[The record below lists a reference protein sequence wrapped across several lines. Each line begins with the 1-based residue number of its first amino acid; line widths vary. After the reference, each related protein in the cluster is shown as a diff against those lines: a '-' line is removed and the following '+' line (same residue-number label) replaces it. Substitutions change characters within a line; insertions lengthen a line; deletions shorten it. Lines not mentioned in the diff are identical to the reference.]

1 MSAQATHGGFLVA
14 LTATDVLSAADYA
27 DAESQAEP
35 LKLEMFDHLRDAP
48 DTYFVQLARDNHNA
62 PLIRAGEIVVAD
74 QGGPQWG
81 GWLPTEGGLFVIEY
95 RGGLNDYPDQ
105 RYPRVSHRS
114 AEHTSELQYLIRTSY
129 AVFSLKNKHT

>member
-35 LKLEMFDHLRDAP
+35 LQLEMFDHLRDAP
-48 DTYFVQLARDNHNA
+48 DTYFVQLARDHPNA

-74 QGGPQWG
+74 QGGPHSG
-81 GWLPTEGGLFVIEY
+81 GRLPTEGAL
-95 RGGLNDYPDQ
+95 
-105 RYPRVSHRS
+105 RS
-114 AEHTSELQYLIRTSY
+114 DERRAGDDGSRQSQT
-129 AVFSLKNKHT
+129 

>member
-48 DTYFVQLARDNHNA
+48 DTYFVQLARDNHTA
-62 PLIRAGEIVVAD
+62 PLIRAGELVVAD

-81 GWLPTEGGLFVIEY
+81 GRLPAEGGVFACEY
-95 RGGLNDYPDQ
+95 GGGLTDYTELEQVACGGRGG
-105 RYPRVSHRS
+105 
-114 AEHTSELQYLIRTSY
+114 
-129 AVFSLKNKHT
+129 

>member
-1 MSAQATHGGFLVA
+1 MRISDWSS
-14 LTATDVLSAADYA
+14 DVCSSDL
-27 DAESQAEP
+27 
-35 LKLEMFDHLRDAP
+35 LRDAP

-105 RYPRVSHRS
+105 RYPRVSHDIVQTFRDHKGRWWAGGLRKGVVGRS
-114 AEHTSELQYLIRTSY
+114 EEHTSELQ
-129 AVFSLKNKHT
+129 SLMRL

>member
-1 MSAQATHGGFLVA
+1 MRISDWSS
-14 LTATDVLSAADYA
+14 DVCSSDL
-27 DAESQAEP
+27 
-35 LKLEMFDHLRDAP
+35 LRDAP

-105 RYPRVSHRS
+105 RYPRVSHDIVQTFRDHKGRRS
-114 AEHTSELQYLIRTSY
+114 EERRVGKECVSTCRSRGSP
-129 AVFSLKNKHT
+129 